1 MVMIGLLTSNV
12 AADWFALLLR
22 IPEDL
27 GSNLEEDASNILY
40 GSSWFYSVSSGKYR
54 DSAFK

>member
-12 AADWFALLLR
+12 AAEWLALLLR

-27 GSNLEEDASNILY
+27 GSKHEEDASNILY
-40 GSSWFYSVSSGKYR
+40 GSSWFYSASSGKYR
-54 DSAFK
+54 DSDFK